1 MTSSGRSPASFR
13 DPSGFLFV
21 RDGTLFRQVN
31 QVYRSEYD
39 RLTSSGLYAELV
51 GAGLLVPHVEVDVA
65 PAEPATASLVVR
77 PEPMRFVSYPY
88 EWCFGQLKDAALT
101 TLDIQ
106 RRAIERGLSLKD
118 ASAYNIQFHQGRP
131 TLIDTLSFETYRE
144 GEPWVA
150 YRQFCQHFLAPLAL
164 MSRRDV
170 RLGQLLRVYIDGIPL
185 DLAARLLPWRS
196 RLNGGL
202 LTHLYLHAASQRRF
216 AGADVRAGER
226 RAPRVSRLGFLGLI
240 DSLRRTVEG
249 LAWAPAGTA
258 WSGYGAMHN
267 YTPAAMDAK
276 KRLVAELL
284 DGIRPR
290 DLWDLGA
297 NTGEFSRLAV
307 ERGIPT
313 LAFDVDPGAV
323 EINYREVRRRGE
335 HRLLPLL
342 MDLTNPSP
350 GLGWRNVERMSLFER
365 GPAEAV
371 MALALIHHLA
381 IGNNVPLRQLASFFA
396 GLGRWL
402 IVEFVPKSDGQVRR
416 MLAARQ
422 DIFGEYTIEGFERA
436 FGEFFELR
444 RAEPIAE
451 TERRLYLW
459 ERR

>member
-31 QVYRSEYD
+31 QVYRSDYD

-51 GAGLLVPHVEVDVA
+51 GAGRLVPHAEVDVA
-65 PAEPATASLVVR
+65 PAEPATAWLVVR
-77 PEPMRFVSYPY
+77 PEPIRFVSYPY
-88 EWCFGQLKDAALT
+88 EWCFSQLKDAALA

-202 LTHLYLHAASQRRF
+202 LTHLYLHAASQHRF
-216 AGADVRAGER
+216 AGADVRAGGR

-249 LAWAPAGTA
+249 LAWAPTGTA
-258 WSGYGAMHN
+258 WSGYGSMHN

-276 KRLVAELL
+276 RRLVAELL
-284 DGIRPR
+284 DRIRPR
-290 DLWDLGA
+290 SLWDLGA

-313 LAFDVDPGAV
+313 VAFDVDPGAV
-323 EINYREVRRRGE
+323 EINYREVRRRE
-335 HRLLPLL
+335 EQRLLPLL

-381 IGNNVPLRQLASFFA
+381 IGNNVPLPQLAAFFA

-402 IVEFVPKSDGQVRR
+402 IIEFVPKSDGQVRR

-422 DIFGEYTIEGFERA
+422 DIFGDYSVEGFERA

-444 RAEPIAE
+444 RAEPIME